1 MSGLLNVVWVVFWGV
16 LVLSVLVFVHE
27 GGHYLAA
34 RAFRVRA
41 TEFFLGLPCRFKLSR
56 KSAKVGTEFGVT
68 PLLLGGYTRIC
79 GMEGAEDELLA
90 PALELVMR
98 RGRIRAQEV
107 ADSLGIDLDH
117 AYDLLVT
124 LNDWAA
130 IRPYYD
136 SERGESPSQS
146 TYPEAFETVRRDAS
160 LLTEYDRGHDFAA
173 DGTSD
178 PGLPRETCMSPDEF
192 LAHERRRTYQGVGF
206 LKRCAMLLAGPLVHV
221 LLAFVSVT
229 GAIVVRGGDYVS
241 DVNVIGSVTEGSFAD
256 TAGIEAGDVLTIVD
270 GTSVATWTE
279 VVGALNGPLS
289 EGRDF
294 ALTYERDGVSH
305 DVIIDLPDGEPT
317 ELLGIGAT
325 VATYHPTLPEAAS
338 ATFGYVGQVA
348 SAVVQLIQPQHTME
362 VLDQSSSV
370 VGIAVMTSE
379 AASSGVYELALIVAA
394 ISMSL
399 GFMNLLPI
407 PPFDG
412 GKILI
417 ELIQL
422 VIRRPLPQRA
432 IVILSYVGM
441 AFILFVFI
449 VVLRNDVVRLVLG

>member
-1 MSGLLNVVWVVFWGV
+1 MSGLFSVIWVVFWGV

-34 RAFRVRA
+34 RAFHVRA
-41 TEFFLGLPCRFKLSR
+41 TEFFLGLPCRHRLSR
-56 KSAKVGTEFGVT
+56 KSDKVGTEFGVT

-90 PALELVMR
+90 PALDLVTR

-107 ADSLGIDLDH
+107 ADELHIDLDR

-124 LNDWAA
+124 LSDWAA

-136 SERGESPSQS
+136 PELGESPSQS
-146 TYPEAFETVRRDAS
+146 TYPAAFETVRRDAR
-160 LLTEYDRGHDFAA
+160 LLTEYDRDHDFAA
-173 DGTSD
+173 EGSSEA
-178 PGLPRETCMSPDEF
+178 GLPRDTGMSPEEF
-192 LAHERRRTYQGVGF
+192 LAHERARTYQGVGF
-206 LKRCAMLLAGPLVHV
+206 LKRCAMLVAGPLVNV
-221 LLAFVSVT
+221 LLAFAIVTAAIMVRGVDYVADVSV
-229 GAIVVRGGDYVS
+229 V
-241 DVNVIGSVTEGSFAD
+241 GSVSEGSYAED
-256 TAGIEAGDVLTIVD
+256 AGLEAGDVLTSVD
-270 GTSVATWTE
+270 GTPVSTWTE
-279 VVGALNGPLS
+279 TLDALEAPLA

-294 ALTYERDGVSH
+294 AITYERDGATH
-305 DVIIDLPDGEPT
+305 DVTVDLPDGEPT
-317 ELLGIGAT
+317 ELLGIGAPIS
-325 VATYHPTLPEAAS
+325 TYHPTLPEALS

-348 SAVVQLIQPQHTME
+348 ATVAQLIQPQHTME

-379 AASSGVYELALIVAA
+379 AASSGLYDLALIVAA

-417 ELIQL
+417 ELVQL

-432 IVILSYVGM
+432 IVILSYAGM
-441 AFILFVFI
+441 AFILFVFV